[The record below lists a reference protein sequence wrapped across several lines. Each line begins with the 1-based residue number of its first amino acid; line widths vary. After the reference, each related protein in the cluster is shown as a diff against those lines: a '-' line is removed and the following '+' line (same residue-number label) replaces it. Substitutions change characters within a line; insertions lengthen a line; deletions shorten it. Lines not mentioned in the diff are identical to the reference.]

1 MKKSLLK
8 ILVLVVS
15 VSIILTFSLAAATTA
30 AEKKVTLT
38 LSIWDKLQLPAME
51 TMANNFTKLH
61 PNITVKTEVTP
72 WTQYWM
78 KLNTVV
84 TAGGGPD
91 VFWMNCTS
99 LPMYASNGVL
109 LPISDKIKADNV
121 DMGNYYEPLI
131 AQFNYKGELYA
142 LPSDLNVTGLWYNKT
157 LFDAAGVKYP
167 DETWDWSTLMEAAK
181 KLTDASK
188 GIYGIVAWLQHQG
201 GYYDTIAQAG
211 GFVISPDKKTSGFD
225 KPEAIAGL
233 KFWTDLI
240 EAGVSPTI
248 QQMADTAPE
257 SLFTSGKV
265 AMIYDGSWMA
275 IEYGKNNEYTKDKV
289 NVAVLP
295 KGVKRATTMTGNG
308 YSINAKTK
316 YPEEAWLLAQ
326 YLGGKEAAEVQAETG
341 TIIPAFK
348 GTQEAWVE
356 SIPNLN
362 LKAIIDSASYGVPFP
377 TSMSV
382 LERLDVESKYLKQVW
397 AGEITVE
404 DAAKKIATE
413 VNVLLEAE
421 K

>member
-15 VSIILTFSLAAATTA
+15 VSIILTFSLAATTTA
-30 AEKKVTLT
+30 AEKKVTLI
-38 LSIWDKLQLPAME
+38 LSIWDKLQLPAVE

-78 KLNTVV
+78 KLDTVISS
-84 TAGGGPD
+84 GGGPD

-121 DMGNYYEPLI
+121 DMGNYYESLI

-142 LPSDLNVTGLWYNKT
+142 LPSDLNATGLWYNKT

-167 DETWDWSTLMEAAK
+167 DETWDWSTLMDAAK

-188 GIYGIVAWLQHQG
+188 GIYGIAAWLQHQG

-257 SLFTSGKV
+257 SLFASGKV

-289 NVAVLP
+289 DVAVLP

-316 YPEEAWLLAQ
+316 YPEEAWLLTQ
-326 YLGGKEAAEVQAETG
+326 YLAGKEAAELQAETG

-377 TSMSV
+377 VSMSV
-382 LERLDVESKYLKQVW
+382 LKRLDVERKYLKQAW

-404 DAAKKIATE
+404 DAAKKISTE
-413 VNVLLEAE
+413 VNALLEAE